1 LEVIERNMALQ
12 ARLIEDLLDV
22 SRIIAGKL
30 HLEPRP
36 VAIRDVAEAA
46 IDVRLFTELQEKN
59 RALTEAHA
67 QVPYSPAFIRSSA
80 ADRRFTRS
88 STSSR
93 VAS

>member
-1 LEVIERNMALQ
+1 
-12 ARLIEDLLDV
+12 
-22 SRIIAGKL
+22 
-30 HLEPRP
+30 
-36 VAIRDVAEAA
+36 VAEAA